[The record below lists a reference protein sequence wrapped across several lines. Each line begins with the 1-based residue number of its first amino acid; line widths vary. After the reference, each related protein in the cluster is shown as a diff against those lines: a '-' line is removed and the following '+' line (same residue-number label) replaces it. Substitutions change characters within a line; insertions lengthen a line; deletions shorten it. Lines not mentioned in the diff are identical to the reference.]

1 MLILYTGSKIYKC
14 IINIFIYIFPLLFIV
29 SLVLYIMYIYNF
41 ELIML
46 IYKKLEIEPS
56 AGVVLDSNNDYILH
70 RYLLQKSITKENIIG
85 STYININ
92 NFDYLISNNFYNSYL
107 NLRYFDGVFTTA
119 SNNLVT

>member
-1 MLILYTGSKIYKC
+1 
-14 IINIFIYIFPLLFIV
+14 
-29 SLVLYIMYIYNF
+29 MYIYNF